1 MTAPDRAWQPATDTD
16 SKHETD
22 SRTHLSVVAPFYNE
36 GAHVTEFLRRLTAT
50 LVDVGVRWNVI
61 CVNDGSSDDTLLHLI
76 AAHERDPRINVVDLS
91 RNFGKEYALTAG
103 LDHCAGDA
111 VLLMDSD
118 LQHPPEMLPA
128 MLAKWREG
136 YEVVYMVRQARG
148 DVGLVGRLGRRLFY
162 LLFRIAADVR
172 LPPEAG
178 DFRLIDSVVVRA
190 IGRLPE
196 RTRFMKGIYQW
207 VGFRQIGLPYEEA
220 TREGGNTKWGLWRL
234 STLALDGITA
244 FSNLPLQL
252 WGLLGAAIAG
262 VSMIYGVIRIIRTLI
277 HGIDVP
283 GYESLIVAVL
293 FLGGVQLLSLGVL
306 GGYVGRIFNE
316 VKGRPLYIVRRTYGL
331 DSQDQRNL
339 DEPTSRKATGVPGAQ
354 IALGAVEPADGIRP
368 VARSKR

>member
-1 MTAPDRAWQPATDTD
+1 MTAPDRACQPAKDAL
-16 SKHETD
+16 SKSESG
-22 SRTHLSVVAPFYNE
+22 SRTHLSIVAPFYNE
-36 GAHVTEFLRRLTAT
+36 GAHVAEFVKRSTAT
-50 LVDVGVRWNVI
+50 LVGLDVDWNVV
-61 CVNDGSSDDTLLHLI
+61 CVNDGSSDDTLLHLV
-76 AAHERDPRINVVDLS
+76 AAHQQDARVNVVDLS

-103 LDHCAGDA
+103 LDHAAGDA
-111 VLLMDSD
+111 VVLMDSD

-136 YEVVYMVRQARG
+136 YEVVYMVRQTRG
-148 DVGLVGRLGRRLFY
+148 DVGLIGRLGRRLFY
-162 LLFRIAADVR
+162 LLFRLAADVR

-178 DFRLIDSVVVRA
+178 DFRLLDAAVVRA
-190 IGRLPE
+190 ICRLPE

-220 TREGGNTKWGLWRL
+220 TREGGKTKWGLWRL

-262 VSMIYGVIRIIRTLI
+262 VSMVYGVIRIVRTLI

-306 GGYVGRIFNE
+306 GGYIGRIFNE

-331 DSQDQRNL
+331 DSQDLRSL
-339 DEPTSRKATGVPGAQ
+339 DEPIGRTGAGDPGPE
-354 IALGAVEPADGIRP
+354 IAVGAVEPADRLSPI
-368 VARSKR
+368 ARTKR